1 MLRSSQKKLR
11 TGEFVPLIAIL
22 MSLVALSVDA
32 MLPALPEIGRDL
44 GVQHR
49 NEAQF
54 VITALFVG
62 LGFGQLLF
70 GPLSDRVGR
79 KPAIITG
86 LLIFMVGCVVSLY
99 ASSFEAMITGR
110 ILQGIGAA
118 SPRIVTMALVRDQ
131 FSGQQMARI
140 MSFSMAIFIL
150 VPAIAPL
157 LGQTIL
163 LLGDWRLIFATFLT
177 LAVVVFVWF
186 FFRQPETLAA
196 ENRLSVAPR
205 AVIHSVGVVLRTR
218 QALGYALATG
228 FIFAPFVAY
237 LSTAQQIFQ
246 EAYDTGKLFP
256 AYFGSLALAIGFGS
270 LVNDR
275 LLRAWGMHQISTVS
289 TLSVS
294 VISFVA
300 FAGFQFFD
308 SLPPLWLFT
317 GYLGVVFFLMGT
329 IFGNLSALTMEPLGY
344 VAGIGAALTSA
355 MATLVSVV
363 LGGIVGQFF
372 DGRVNFLACA
382 FGLLGIATLTAMWW
396 GTRPD
401 TKHREK

>member
-44 GVQHR
+44 GAQHR
-49 NEAQF
+49 NEAQY

-62 LGFGQLLF
+62 LSFGQLLF
-70 GPLSDRVGR
+70 GPLSDRIGR
-79 KPAIITG
+79 KPAIIIG
-86 LLIFMVGCVVSLY
+86 LLIFMVGCVVSIF
-99 ASSFEAMITGR
+99 ASSFETMITGR
-110 ILQGIGAA
+110 ILQGVGAA

-140 MSFSMAIFIL
+140 MSFAMAIFIL

-163 LLGDWRLIFATFLT
+163 LMGDWRLIFATFLT
-177 LAVVVFVWF
+177 LAVIVFVWF
-186 FFRQPETLAA
+186 FFRQPETLAV

-205 AVIHSVGVVLRTR
+205 AVIRSVGVVLRTR

-237 LSTAQQIFQ
+237 LSTAQQVFQ

-256 AYFGSLALAIGFGS
+256 AYFGALALAIGLGA

-275 LLRAWGMHQISTVS
+275 LLRAWGMHQISKFS

-294 VISFVA
+294 VLSFAA
-300 FAGFQFFD
+300 FAGFVTFD

-317 GYLGVVFFLMGT
+317 GYLGVLFFLMGT
-329 IFGNLSALTMEPLGY
+329 IFGNLNALTMEPLGY

-355 MATLVSVV
+355 MAVLVSVT

-372 DGRVNFLACA
+372 DGTVNFLACA
-382 FGLLGIATLTAMWW
+382 FALFGIATLTAMWW

-401 TKHREK
+401 SEHREK

>member
-1 MLRSSQKKLR
+1 MLHSSQKKLR

-22 MSLVALSVDA
+22 MSLVALSIDA
-32 MLPALPEIGRDL
+32 MLPALPQIGRDL

-54 VITALFVG
+54 VITALLVG
-62 LGFGQLLF
+62 LSFGQLLF
-70 GPLSDRVGR
+70 GPLSDRIGR
-79 KPAIITG
+79 KPSIIIG

-99 ASSFEAMITGR
+99 ASSFEVMITGR

-118 SPRIVTMALVRDQ
+118 SPRVVTMALVRDQ

-140 MSFSMAIFIL
+140 MSFAMAIFIL

-177 LAVVVFVWF
+177 LAVIVFVWF
-186 FFRQPETLAA
+186 FFRQPETLAV

-218 QALGYALATG
+218 QALGYALASG
-228 FIFAPFVAY
+228 LIFAPFVAY

-246 EAYDTGKLFP
+246 EAYDTGQLFP
-256 AYFGSLALAIGFGS
+256 AYFGALALAIGFGA

-275 LLRAWGMHQISTVS
+275 LLRAWRMHQITKFS
-289 TLSVS
+289 TLCVS
-294 VISFVA
+294 VISFAA
-300 FAGFQFFD
+300 FAGFVTFD

-317 GYLGVVFFLMGT
+317 GYLGVLFFLMGT
-329 IFGNLSALTMEPLGY
+329 VFGNLSALTMEPLGY

-355 MATLVSVV
+355 MGTLVSVA

-372 DGRVNFLACA
+372 DGTVNFLAFA
-382 FGLLGIATLTAMWW
+382 FAVFGIAALTAMWW
-396 GTRPD
+396 GARPD
-401 TKHREK
+401 SKNREK